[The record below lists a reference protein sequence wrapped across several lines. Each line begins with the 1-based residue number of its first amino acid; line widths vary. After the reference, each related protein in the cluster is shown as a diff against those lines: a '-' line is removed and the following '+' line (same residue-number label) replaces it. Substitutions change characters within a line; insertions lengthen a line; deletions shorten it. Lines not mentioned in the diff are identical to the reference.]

1 MPEINNQIDE
11 IKNDI
16 DKMFSIT
23 IHSVSEKILISDQ
36 SSNSIEEENFK
47 LYSSHQKSSFIETR
61 KEKSLD

>member
-47 LYSSHQKSSFIETR
+47 LYSSHQ
-61 KEKSLD
+61 